1 MDSSPRTPSGNA
13 TQNTRGTTS
22 TPGGSSTSRRSRDR
36 AGANVMDTSD
46 MSEPLAQPLPA
57 SPGPSVTGSGIGG
70 PPSVASSTSM
80 LAPTPGAGEYL
91 MSYCLQKT
99 TEFRIL
105 LNLQFKRSY

>member
-1 MDSSPRTPSGNA
+1 MDSSPRTPSQS
-13 TQNTRGTTS
+13 TSQNRRGTTS
-22 TPGGSSTSRRSRDR
+22 TPGGSSTSRRSRSR

-80 LAPTPGAGEYL
+80 LAPTPGAGKYL
-91 MSYCLQKT
+91 
-99 TEFRIL
+99 TEIVAYIEKMVPFL
-105 LNLQFKRSY
+105 PNFLSPTH